1 MGRARG
7 SVRGAGDEVRAL
19 KATALCAVLLGGVTA
34 LILVPLLVPPSVFF
48 TLVALALIAMLWWV
62 CYELVE

>member
-1 MGRARG
+1 
-7 SVRGAGDEVRAL
+7 VRAL

>member
-7 SVRGAGDEVRAL
+7 GVRGAGDEVRAL

-34 LILVPLLVPPSVFF
+34 LILVPPSVFF